1 MSATAYT
8 TQAAASAKAARRPSA
23 GFADIRAPYDP
34 CDANARRSGG
44 FQPTMKIAYFGTG
57 LLGAG
62 FVRHQLELG
71 TTVHVWNR
79 SPEKARALVADGAV
93 FFDDPAKAVAGVDRV
108 HLTLAD
114 DASVDAVLEPLA
126 DAIAASTTIVDHT
139 TTAPTPTVERIKRW
153 AARGKRFVH
162 APVFM
167 GPANTRDGSGIMMTS
182 CSQAD
187 YDALKPA
194 LEAMTGKLIHLGN
207 DPIRAASFK
216 LFGNLFIITM
226 VAGLADVNRLAG
238 AVGISAEDAFSLFS
252 FFNPAPMVPGRAAKI
267 VSKDFT
273 PSFELAMA
281 RKDLR
286 LMIEEAG
293 RHGVELGVLPG
304 VAAVYDSAIA
314 RGYGALDSSAIA
326 QLDGR
331 S

>member
-1 MSATAYT
+1 
-8 TQAAASAKAARRPSA
+8 
-23 GFADIRAPYDP
+23 
-34 CDANARRSGG
+34 
-44 FQPTMKIAYFGTG
+44 MKIAYFGTG

-79 SPEKARALVADGAV
+79 SPDKARALVAEGAV
-93 FFDDPAKAVAGVDRV
+93 FFDRPADAVAGVERI

-114 DASVDAVLEPLA
+114 DASVDAVLKPLNG
-126 DAIAASTTIVDHT
+126 AIAASTTIVDHT
-139 TTAPTPTVERIKRW
+139 TTAPTPTADRVKHW

-187 YDALKPA
+187 HDALKPA
-194 LEAMTGKLIHLGN
+194 LDAMTGKLVYLGD
-207 DPIRAASFK
+207 DPMRAASFK

-226 VAGLADVNRLAG
+226 MAGLADVNRLAG
-238 AVGISAEDAFSLFS
+238 AVGISTADAFSIFS

-273 PSFELAMA
+273 PTFEMTMA
-281 RKDLR
+281 RKDVR
-286 LMIEEAG
+286 LMIEEAK
-293 RHGVELGVLPG
+293 RHGVDLGVMPAI
-304 VAAVYDSAIA
+304 AAMYDSAIA
-314 RGYGALDSSAIA
+314 KGYGALDTSAIA